1 LAGGKRGEEKIMF
14 AQLAAAQGERDGF
27 YELGWCFSRGD
38 GCRKDLDKARENFLQ
53 ASELGHVWAMIELGR
68 LLSDLDHQCWAMVG
82 PGGISWRKLEFFSQF
97 CSTSSVVQFWLW
109 KLKGHVCNWTSFA
122 RHVNEEAR
130 TVFNIDYAVRSSH
143 QPCKASNRIL

>member
-68 LLSDLDHQCWAMVG
+68 LLSDLDHQCWRWWGRAASLG
-82 PGGISWRKLEFFSQF
+82 ESWSFLANFAQQVQLFNSGYG
-97 CSTSSVVQFWLW
+97 SSKVM
-109 KLKGHVCNWTSFA
+109 FA
-122 RHVNEEAR
+122 IGQALQD
-130 TVFNIDYAVRSSH
+130 T
-143 QPCKASNRIL
+143 